1 MEESFNQTDRSK
13 IPLNRVLGLST
24 GILLVAGTMIGSG
37 AFKKIA
43 PMAQTGLNEI
53 LILLAWI
60 VAGII
65 TMFGAFTYAGLASL
79 TNKTGG
85 VYEYLRLVYGDF
97 IAFLFGWVIFLMG
110 GSGAIAALAF
120 VFSQSANNL
129 FHFPNPFDSLKD
141 FSLGNFIFPFASSGV
156 KIFALLVIIILTWV
170 NTRGVK
176 NGGVLN
182 NVVTAA
188 KILGILTI
196 IIWGLFYSGAQPA
209 NATATVPEI
218 SSGLAAF
225 SAFFGAMLSALWA
238 YDGWANITYVT
249 GEIRNPQKN
258 VPLAIMG
265 GVGIAMT
272 LYVLLNFVFMRVMPL
287 QNLAAVGENQIA
299 ATEVARVLMG
309 NPGHIVI
316 SVLIMVSTFGAVNAC
331 IIVYPRVY
339 YRMAQENAFFK
350 KASYVHPVFRTPYI
364 SLIYSC
370 IWSCILVITGTF
382 DLLTNLVIFSGYL
395 FFILVV
401 WGMMR
406 LKSKGVILT
415 KVIGYPVIPIIIILF
430 SFILVG
436 NTFIVEPRQ
445 SVIGL
450 ALVLSGIPFFYLFK
464 KNKSVENTG
473 EPL

>member
-1 MEESFNQTDRSK
+1 MEETFNQTDRSK

-43 PMAQTGLNEI
+43 PMAQTGLSETF
-53 LILLAWI
+53 ILLAWI

-129 FHFPNPFDSLKD
+129 FHFPNPLDSLKD
-141 FSLGNFIFPFASSGV
+141 FSIGHFIYPFASSGV
-156 KIFALLVIIILTWV
+156 KIFALIVIMVLTWV

-182 NVVTAA
+182 NVVTWA

-196 IIWGLFYSGAQPA
+196 IFWGLFYSRESNSPA
-209 NATATVPEI
+209 VANVHVI
-218 SSGLAAF
+218 SSGLEVF
-225 SAFFGAMLSALWA
+225 SALFGAMLSALWA

-249 GEIRNPQKN
+249 GEMRNPQKN

-265 GVGIAMT
+265 GVAIAMT
-272 LYVLLNFVFMRVMPL
+272 LYVMLNFVFMRVMSLPE
-287 QNLAAVGENQIA
+287 LASVGENQIA

-316 SVLIMVSTFGAVNAC
+316 SILIMVSTFGALNAC
-331 IIVYPRVY
+331 IIVYPRRRKMHSLKKRPMFIRY
-339 YRMAQENAFFK
+339 SGLHIFPFFI
-350 KASYVHPVFRTPYI
+350 PVFGA
-364 SLIYSC
+364 
-370 IWSCILVITGTF
+370 V
-382 DLLTNLVIFSGYL
+382 FS
-395 FFILVV
+395 
-401 WGMMR
+401 W
-406 LKSKGVILT
+406 
-415 KVIGYPVIPIIIILF
+415 
-430 SFILVG
+430 
-436 NTFIVEPRQ
+436 
-445 SVIGL
+445 
-450 ALVLSGIPFFYLFK
+450 
-464 KNKSVENTG
+464 
-473 EPL
+473 